1 MRHVKVT
8 YISRYYMPC
17 DVLIL
22 QCLGLTMYRS
32 VKERGRQ
39 IDVVERESESEIKR
53 WGVDVGEGV

>member
-1 MRHVKVT
+1 
-8 YISRYYMPC
+8 MPC

-32 VKERGRQ
+32 VRERGRQ
-39 IDVVERESESEIKR
+39 IDGVERESESEIKR